1 MKPGCFGSIPGA
13 IFFAL
18 LSLVAAG
25 GMVLTRPSS
34 WTYTLTI
41 IASTGFV
48 LTAVAGRPW
57 KHRYGGLM
65 LSGLCLCAA
74 GDIAGIHNFNWGA
87 VFFLAAHIAFSGA
100 FYIERGG
107 GKRVVASVMLVIL
120 FDLFLVSWLL
130 PHVPGRD
137 RWLVLSYMTML
148 SLMVVLSSG
157 VRLPAWRLL
166 PAAGAVLFFI
176 SDIFVAR
183 WKYVYPSGVNAY
195 FCYPMYYLSCVCFAL
210 SISAKTRAA
219 SG

>member
-1 MKPGCFGSIPGA
+1 MKPGCFESIPGA
-13 IFFAL
+13 LFFAL

-34 WTYTLTI
+34 WAYTLTV

-57 KHRYGGLM
+57 KHPYGGLM
-65 LSGLCLCAA
+65 LSGLCLCTA

-87 VFFLAAHIAFSGA
+87 MFFLAAHISFSGA
-100 FYIERGG
+100 FCAEGVA
-107 GKRVVASVMLVIL
+107 GKRVWATAMLVSCI
-120 FDLFLVSWLL
+120 DLFLISWLL
-130 PHVPGRD
+130 PHVPGPD
-137 RWLVLSYMTML
+137 RWLVIAYMCLL
-148 SLMVVLSSG
+148 SLMVVLASG
-157 VRLPAWRLL
+157 VLLPAWRIL

-210 SISAKTRAA
+210 SISARTRAA